1 MLDHKIDKPILTIY
15 TAIFGDYDKLREPLE
30 NEISSVQLDDVMK
43 IKLPAG
49 RLRFVCYTDNI
60 NLKSDI
66 EETIIKIEDD
76 GEGFPKDIIHKI
88 GEPYLKSM
96 AESNSKM
103 GMGLG
108 VFIGKTLLEKNL
120 ATISC
125 KNSKTRSGAEI
136 TIVWK
141 NKDLNS
147 FNLS

>member
-1 MLDHKIDKPILTIY
+1 MT
-15 TAIFGDYDKLREPLE
+15 G
-30 NEISSVQLDDVMK
+30 
-43 IKLPAG
+43 
-49 RLRFVCYTDNI
+49 
-60 NLKSDI
+60 
-66 EETIIKIEDD
+66 
-76 GEGFPKDIIHKI
+76 
-88 GEPYLKSM
+88 
-96 AESNSKM
+96 SNSKI

-147 FNLS
+147 FNFS